1 MSLAILTLPPTFAG
15 STISAGRLNGRV
27 RDGNGC
33 FPSAMIARDSMYFTP
48 HKLFCQYIFVHKV
61 KS

>member
-1 MSLAILTLPPTFAG
+1 
-15 STISAGRLNGRV
+15 
-27 RDGNGC
+27 
-33 FPSAMIARDSMYFTP
+33 MIARDSMYFTP